1 MAKGNKRNR
10 NRRSHLVRELFVVD
24 SVNVATA
31 TTVNTVIYTNTASTA
46 GLELPVFWKFN
57 SAMISASGGNN
68 GSRWFFLLRR
78 IPQGYSAP
86 TVSIATGQLAL
97 SSKDILAYG
106 MINDVTGSSAF
117 MFGSMKRVYT
127 SVTLA
132 PGDII
137 VLQIINDLA
146 NTGLTADATI
156 DYSFGS
162 L

>member
-1 MAKGNKRNR
+1 M
-10 NRRSHLVRELFVVD
+10 
-24 SVNVATA
+24 
-31 TTVNTVIYTNTASTA
+31 
-46 GLELPVFWKFN
+46 
-57 SAMISASGGNN
+57 
-68 GSRWFFLLRR
+68 
-78 IPQGYSAP
+78 
-86 TVSIATGQLAL
+86 SIATGQLAL

>member
-68 GSRWFFLLRR
+68 GSR
-78 IPQGYSAP
+78 
-86 TVSIATGQLAL
+86 
-97 SSKDILAYG
+97 
-106 MINDVTGSSAF
+106 
-117 MFGSMKRVYT
+117 
-127 SVTLA
+127 
-132 PGDII
+132 
-137 VLQIINDLA
+137 
-146 NTGLTADATI
+146 
-156 DYSFGS
+156 
-162 L
+162 